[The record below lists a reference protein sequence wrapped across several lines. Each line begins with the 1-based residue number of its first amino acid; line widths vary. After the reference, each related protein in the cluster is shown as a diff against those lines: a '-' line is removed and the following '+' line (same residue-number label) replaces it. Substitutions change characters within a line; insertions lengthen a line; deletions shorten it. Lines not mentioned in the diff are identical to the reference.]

1 MLNHIVMWKIKEDV
15 ADKEKVKLDIKN
27 NLEGLFS
34 KIQELREIK
43 VERFMETTSTHDIA
57 LFVKVDNEETLRKYA
72 TNPLHVE
79 VIKTYIKPYVYDR
92 VCVDFFE

>member
-79 VIKTYIKPYVYDR
+79 IIKTYIKPYVYDR